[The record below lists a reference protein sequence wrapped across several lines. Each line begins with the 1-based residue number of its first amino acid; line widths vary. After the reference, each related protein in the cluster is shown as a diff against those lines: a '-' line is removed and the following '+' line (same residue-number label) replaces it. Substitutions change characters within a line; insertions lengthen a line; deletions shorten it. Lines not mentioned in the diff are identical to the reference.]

1 MSGNGSEQ
9 RPASL
14 TDKAVKP
21 HVVIEPRKGL
31 MSYNWREF
39 WQYKDLLYFM
49 VLRDIT
55 VLYKQSV
62 LGFAWAIINPVFSMV
77 VFTIVFGRLAGVPS
91 DGIPYPIFSY
101 AALIPWTY
109 FANTLNA
116 SGSSL
121 ITNTGIFTKVY
132 FPRLVIPLTPV
143 ISKLVDFVISFVLL
157 VFLMFWYQYTPSW
170 KLLLLPLFILLMVVT
185 ATGLGCWTSAL
196 AIQYRD
202 VRFGL
207 TFITPLLMYAAPV
220 VFPASL
226 ILEKFGQEAYLVYGL
241 YPMVGVIEGFR
252 AAITP
257 DKPIPWELIGMSW
270 VGALVLLMIG
280 TRVFRRMENKFADVA

>member
-1 MSGNGSEQ
+1 MQ
-9 RPASL
+9 RAVS
-14 TDKAVKP
+14 KAEPSVQP
-21 HVVIEPRKGL
+21 HVVVEPRKGL
-31 MSYNWREF
+31 AAYSWREF

-49 VLRDIT
+49 VLRDVT

-62 LGFAWAIINPVFSMV
+62 LGFAWAVINPVFSMV
-77 VFTIVFGRLAGVPS
+77 VFTIVFGKLAGVPS

-109 FANTLNA
+109 FANTFNA

-121 ITNTGIFTKVY
+121 ITNTSIFTKVY
-132 FPRLVIPLTPV
+132 FPRLIIPLTPV
-143 ISKLVDFVISFVLL
+143 ISKLVDFAISFVLL
-157 VFLMFWYQYTPSW
+157 VFLMFWYQYPPSF
-170 KLLLLPLFILLMVVT
+170 KLLLLPVFILLMVIT
-185 ATGLGCWTSAL
+185 TLGLGCWTSAL

-207 TFITPLLMYAAPV
+207 TFVTPLLMYAAPV

-226 ILEKFGQEAYLVYGL
+226 IMEKFSYEAYLAYGL

-257 DKPIPWELIGMSW
+257 DKPIPWDLIGMSW
-270 VGALVLLMIG
+270 LGSTILLLIG
-280 TRVFRRMENKFADVA
+280 VSVFRRMESRFADVA